1 MSLEFVPERH
11 VAPGNC
17 SRMETLADY
26 RKFADE
32 CRRLARRAEDE
43 RHKAVLEQ
51 MAEVWS
57 RLAAEAE
64 QKRPRKS
71 TLN

>member
-1 MSLEFVPERH
+1 
-11 VAPGNC
+11 
-17 SRMETLADY
+17 METAADY

-32 CRRLARRAEDE
+32 CRRLAGRAEDE

-51 MAEVWS
+51 MAEVWL

-64 QKRPRKS
+64 QTRARKPTRS
-71 TLN
+71 